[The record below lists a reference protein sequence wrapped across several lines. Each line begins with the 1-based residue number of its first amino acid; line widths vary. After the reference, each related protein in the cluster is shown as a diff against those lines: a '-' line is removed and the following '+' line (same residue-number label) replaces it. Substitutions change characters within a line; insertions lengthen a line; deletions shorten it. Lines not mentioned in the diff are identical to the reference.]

1 MLRTKI
7 KPIRAEVLLG
17 QTLVIDIEKVKE
29 AHYYRLSTEVDEVE
43 ISFTFDPSYI
53 QSCGKCVMV

>member
-17 QTLVIDIEKVKE
+17 QNLIIDVEKVKE
-29 AHYYRLSTEVDEVE
+29 AHYYRLSTEIDQVE
-43 ISFTFDPSYI
+43 ISVTF
-53 QSCGKCVMV
+53 VR